1 VIGARV
7 HRHLGGARP
16 VSLGVIVVTAVS
28 LLVLSACSSDGES
41 GGTTFFGCEPPFSAI
56 PSTIP
61 SDPVQIEK
69 PEFSLA
75 LPSDWVFLDL
85 ESPDVASAITAA
97 ASGDAALEEFL
108 QVTAATQA
116 GKPGPRVIAGHRR
129 DFQTANLLLERA
141 PEELR
146 LGSRD
151 FVKVMKLVVELAD
164 FTVGTLDLCDFEH
177 RGDRGRLVSYLLQ
190 DNLGGADLVGR
201 VALIE
206 SGDDL
211 WVLTSFGAAGKDG
224 EVERSLAAI
233 VAGFR
238 APS

>member
-1 VIGARV
+1 MNQHI
-7 HRHLGGARP
+7 GGARS
-16 VSLGVIVVTAVS
+16 VRLGGIIGTVVV
-28 LLVLSACSSDGES
+28 LLVLSGCSGKGAS
-41 GGTTFFGCEPPFSAI
+41 GGTTFFACEPPFSAI

-61 SDPVQIEK
+61 PDPVQIEK

-75 LPSDWVFLDL
+75 LPADWVILDL
-85 ESPDVASAITAA
+85 DSPNLPSAITAA

-108 QVTAATQA
+108 QATAESQA

-129 DFQTANLLLERA
+129 DFYSDNLLLERA
-141 PEELR
+141 PEQLQ

-177 RGDRGRLVSYLLQ
+177 RGDRGRLVSYLLR
-190 DNLGGADLVGR
+190 DDLGGADLVGR

-206 SGDDL
+206 AGDDL
-211 WVLTSFGAAGKDG
+211 WVFSSFGAADDG
-224 EVERSLAAI
+224 DEVERSLSAI

-238 APS
+238 SPS